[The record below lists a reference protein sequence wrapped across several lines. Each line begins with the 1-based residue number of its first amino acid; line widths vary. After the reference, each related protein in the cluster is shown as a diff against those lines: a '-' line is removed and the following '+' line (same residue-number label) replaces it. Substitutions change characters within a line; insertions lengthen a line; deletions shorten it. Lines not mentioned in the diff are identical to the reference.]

1 MRKELI
7 SMKMQDTFRKRDL
20 KPNPGRMRGAF
31 VWLKHQGPCFHHGL
45 GATTS

>member
-31 VWLKHQGPCFHHGL
+31 VWPKHQGPCFHHGL